1 MNFTYD
7 PCKCQCE
14 YGPRPSPF
22 ECDCPAAEGAL
33 HTHCDDC
40 DSIVNV
46 SAQAVI
52 VEASDE

>member
-1 MNFTYD
+1 MTLTYD

-14 YGPRPSPF
+14 YGPRPAPF